1 MSNILESR
9 RDGRV
14 QWLYLNRPDVLNALN
29 SDLLNELR
37 DALEAAAADPEVR
50 VIALTGVGRAFSA
63 GGDLKLVLGE
73 LENGVD
79 GPDGVAHSVP
89 AFTALRECP
98 KPVVAAVNGLAV
110 AGGFELLLFC
120 DVLFAAESATFAD
133 GHANFGLLPAGG
145 GAAVLPRR
153 IGPQHAKAMLFSGD
167 PVSAATMQNWGMVY
181 QVVPDDELHATVK
194 QYCDKVASKSPL
206 VLQGMKELADAA
218 LDQDED
224 LGLRSEML
232 RLRNHMTTDDFHE
245 GLTAFAEKRT
255 PDFTGR

>member
-29 SDLLNELR
+29 SDLLNELCA
-37 DALEAAAADPEVR
+37 ALETAVADPEVR

-63 GGDLKLVLGE
+63 GGDLKLVLDE

-133 GHANFGLLPAGG
+133 GHANYGLLPAGG

-153 IGPQHAKAMLFSGD
+153 IGPQRAKAMLFSGD
-167 PVSAATMQNWGMVY
+167 PVSAVTMQNWGMVY
-181 QVVPDDELHATVK
+181 QVVPDEDLHATVK
-194 QYCDKVASKSPL
+194 QYCDAVAEKSPL
-206 VLQGMKELADAA
+206 VLRGMKELADAA
-218 LDQDED
+218 LDQNED
-224 LGLRSEML
+224 LGLRDEMQ
-232 RLRNHMTTDDFHE
+232 RLRSHMSSDDFQE
-245 GLTAFAEKRT
+245 GLTAFAEKRA
-255 PDFTGR
+255 PEFKGR